1 MSTSFQINGHHNL
14 RVIDGGHNCC
24 ELQARS
30 PFTGKINSLFVPGV
44 SAADMVSRVTEWKTT
59 NKLVQQVFPD
69 LTADEREFLMTGIT
83 AEEWDT
89 HLSPAD
95 E

>member
-30 PFTGKINSLFVPGV
+30 PFTGTINSLFVAGV
-44 SAADMVSRVTEWKTT
+44 TYADMVQRITEWQGSRQLIQ
-59 NKLVQQVFPD
+59 NVFPD